1 MGREF
6 TVTIRD
12 GPKVRHEHAASLE
25 EALDALER
33 LMTELAAGVSKPAI
47 DLRYRR
53 FEPVQQVAAR
63 GEVSGPGG
71 VRGGV
76 DLRGDGSAEAF
87 TGRLRRRLL
96 EQAEGETPYA
106 ALRRVLGAS
115 AGGGSTRAGP

>member
-1 MGREF
+1 MGRDF

-12 GPKVRHEHAASLE
+12 GPKVRHERAANLE

-33 LMTELAAGVSKPAI
+33 LMGELAAAVSKPTI

-53 FEPVQQVAAR
+53 FEPVHQVAAR

-106 ALRRVLGAS
+106 ALRRALGAS
-115 AGGGSTRAGP
+115 AGGGRTSAGP

>member
-12 GPKVRHEHAASLE
+12 GPKVRHQHADSLE
-25 EALDALER
+25 HALDALER
-33 LMTELAAGVSKPAI
+33 GMRDVVAQVSRPAV

-63 GEVSGPGG
+63 GEVSGPRG

-76 DLRGDGSAEAF
+76 DVRGDGSVEAF

-106 ALRRVLGAS
+106 ALRRALGAG
-115 AGGGSTRAGP
+115 AGGSTSA